1 MNRLIVENRIV
12 GKWSITEIHH
22 PQHSPET
29 VGCDRYALES
39 KKAGIMFKSDD
50 PGNQEQDREQG
61 KRPPVYEIKRIVE
74 IREARVLRYDKN
86 ENGI

>member
-1 MNRLIVENRIV
+1 
-12 GKWSITEIHH
+12 
-22 PQHSPET
+22 
-29 VGCDRYALES
+29 
-39 KKAGIMFKSDD
+39 MFNSDD

-86 ENGI
+86 ETGI